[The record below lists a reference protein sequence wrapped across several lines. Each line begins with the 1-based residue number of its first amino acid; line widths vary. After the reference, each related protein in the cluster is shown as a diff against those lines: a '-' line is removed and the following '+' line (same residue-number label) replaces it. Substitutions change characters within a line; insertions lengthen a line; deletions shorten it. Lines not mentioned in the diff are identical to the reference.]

1 MLKIGL
7 VGCGRISKK
16 HIEAIA
22 ANEDICELVAVA
34 DLIPAK
40 METAAAM
47 YNKKTGKQP
56 RKYMD
61 YKDMLKITDLDII
74 AIATESGYHAE
85 HALASL
91 EAGKHVLVEKP
102 MALSTSDCN
111 KMIASAEEKGLALG
125 LCHQNRFNPPV
136 QKLRQALQKDKL
148 GRVLSGTACIR
159 WNRNQDYYNQA
170 PWRGT
175 WAMDGGTL
183 MNQCLHNID
192 LLQWMLGEE
201 AVTVFAQTGNYLRD
215 IEAED
220 FGAIVIRFANGAI
233 GIVEGSACVYPANLE
248 ETLNI
253 FGETGTVCIGGL
265 AVNKIEVWNVPGE
278 DLIDNSNQPDPDTVY
293 GAGHIPLYKDFVKAV
308 QEERKPYIDGRAG
321 KKAVE
326 IILAAY
332 KSQLT
337 GLPVAMPL
345 MNFSTLDMREANL
358 KQR

>member
-22 ANEDICELVAVA
+22 ANDDICELVAVA
-34 DLIPAK
+34 DLVPAK
-40 METAAAM
+40 MDTAAAM
-47 YNKKTGKQP
+47 YYEKTGKQP
-56 RKYMD
+56 KKYRD
-61 YKDMLKITDLDII
+61 YQDILRIADIDII

-85 HALASL
+85 HALAGL
-91 EAGKHVLVEKP
+91 RAGKHVLVEKP
-102 MALSTSDCN
+102 MALSTSDCD
-111 KMIASAEEKGLALG
+111 KMIACAEEKGLTLG

-136 QKLRQALQKDKL
+136 QKLRQALEDGKL
-148 GRVLSGTACIR
+148 GRILNGTACIR

-192 LLQWMLGEE
+192 MLQWMLGEE
-201 AVTVFAQTGNYLRD
+201 AVSVFAQTGNYLRD

-265 AVNKIEVWNVPGE
+265 AVNKIEVWNVIGE
-278 DLIDNSNQPDPDTVY
+278 NSVDNSSQPDPDTVY
-293 GAGHIPLYKDFVKAV
+293 GAGHIPLYRDFVTAV
-308 QEERKPYIDGRAG
+308 QAGRKPYIDGKSG

-337 GLPVAMPL
+337 GLSVAMPL
-345 MNFSTLDMREANL
+345 QNFSTLDMREVNL

>member
-7 VGCGRISKK
+7 VGCGRISRK

-22 ANEDICELVAVA
+22 ANGDICELAAVA

-40 METAAAM
+40 MDAAAAL
-47 YNKKTGKQP
+47 YSEKTGKDV
-56 RKYMD
+56 RKYRD
-61 YKDMLKITDLDII
+61 YQEMLQEEIDII
-74 AIATESGYHAE
+74 SIATESGYHAQ

-91 EAGKHVLVEKP
+91 QAGKHVLVEKP
-102 MALSTSDCN
+102 MALSISDCD
-111 KMIASAEEKGLALG
+111 KMIAAAEERGLTLG

-136 QKLRQALQKDKL
+136 QKLRQALQQDKL
-148 GRVLSGTACIR
+148 GRVINGTACIR

-175 WAMDGGTL
+175 WELDGGTL

-192 LLQWMLGEE
+192 LLQWMLGED
-201 AVTVFAQTGNYLRD
+201 AGTVFAQTGNFLRD

-220 FGAIVIRFANGAI
+220 FGAIVIRFASGAI

-253 FGETGTVCIGGL
+253 FGETGTVCIGGI
-265 AVNKIEVWNVPGE
+265 AVNKIEVWNVLGE
-278 DLIDNSNQPDPDTVY
+278 DSTDNASQPDPDTVY
-293 GAGHIPLYKDFVKAV
+293 GAGHIPLYRDFVTAV
-308 QEERKPYIDGRAG
+308 KEGRKPYIDGRAG

-337 GLPVAMPL
+337 GMPVRLPL
-345 MNFSTLDMREANL
+345 GSFSTLDMKEINL

>member
-22 ANEDICELVAVA
+22 ANKDICELVAIA
-34 DLIPAK
+34 DLIPAN
-40 METAAAM
+40 MDRAADM
-47 YNKKTGKQP
+47 YTEKTGKQI
-56 RKYMD
+56 RQYRD
-61 YKDMLKITDLDII
+61 YQDMLKTDIDII
-74 AIATESGYHAE
+74 AIATESGHHAE
-85 HALASL
+85 HALAAL
-91 EAGKHVLVEKP
+91 QARKHVLVEKP
-102 MALSTSDCN
+102 MALSTSDCDR
-111 KMIASAEEKGLALG
+111 MIALAEERGLALG

-136 QKLRQALQKDKL
+136 QKLRQALQQDKL
-148 GRVLSGTACIR
+148 GRVINGTVCIR

-175 WAMDGGTL
+175 WELDGGTL

-192 LLQWMLGEE
+192 LLQWMLGED
-201 AVTVFAQTGNYLRD
+201 AGTVFAQTGNFLRD

-220 FGAIVIRFANGAI
+220 FGAIVIRFASGAI

-253 FGETGTVCIGGL
+253 FGETGTVCIGGI
-265 AVNKIEVWNVPGE
+265 AVNTIEVCNILGE
-278 DLIDNSNQPDPDTVY
+278 DSVDNTSQPDPDTVY
-293 GAGHIPLYKDFVKAV
+293 GAGHIPLYMDFVTAV
-308 QEERKPYIDGRAG
+308 QEKRKPYIDGRAG

-337 GLPVAMPL
+337 GMPVALPL
-345 MNFSTLDMREANL
+345 KNFSTLDMKELDL